1 MPTALT
7 AIAIILTAINLLTIF
22 SFDVD
27 KRAALHGERRTPES
41 TLLWLAALGGTPAAY
56 WARRRYRHKTR
67 KQPFSLRLHLIAMV
81 QAGIALGLAS
91 LMF

>member
-22 SFDVD
+22 SFAVD

-41 TLLWLAALGGTPAAY
+41 TLLWLAALGGTPAA
-56 WARRRYRHKTR
+56 
-67 KQPFSLRLHLIAMV
+67 
-81 QAGIALGLAS
+81 
-91 LMF
+91 